1 MLRLA
6 AAGALAALL
15 AASTARADAEAQAAA
30 PAPPAA
36 PAVDAT
42 AARLDA
48 LERELAEERR
58 AREHPAVRVSGF
70 VQADWIVH
78 DQSSQ
83 NEINDANASLLNRDR
98 FTLRRGHL
106 RIDAE
111 HGVFSGALEIDANTT
126 NGPQVRPI
134 EAEASARWPET
145 ADARWPE
152 LVATVGL
159 FRIPFGYEVQELDWV
174 RPFLERANVLQALF
188 PGEFDLGA
196 RLRVKY
202 RFAEAAIAYMNGS
215 PIGARVF
222 PAVDPVHQK
231 DVIGRVGIATDVV
244 SRLRI
249 EAGVSGDVGTG
260 FHAGTPTTK
269 NELVWQDMN
278 GDGVV
283 QPNEITVI
291 PGSAATPSQTFD
303 RFALGA
309 DARITV
315 GVPVLG
321 ALAVRGEIVSAV
333 NMDRGIEPADPVATG
348 RDLRELG
355 FSLGATQEITR
366 WGALGVRYDRYD
378 PDSDANQQRGVR
390 LVPVSRTYTTLA
402 LMAMVRYGAQRLL
415 LEYDI
420 NSNPLGLSPDGAPTT
435 LASNAL
441 TLRAQVVF

>member
-1 MLRLA
+1 VPSTPPPPPV
-6 AAGALAALL
+6 
-15 AASTARADAEAQAAA
+15 ASA
-30 PAPPAA
+30 P
-36 PAVDAT
+36 DAT

-134 EAEASARWPET
+134 EAEASARWPENP
-145 ADARWPE
+145 DGRWPE
-152 LVATVGL
+152 LVAAVGL

-174 RPFLERANVLQALF
+174 RPFLERASVLQALF

-231 DVIGRVGIATDVV
+231 DVVGRVGIATDVV
-244 SRLRI
+244 ARLRI

-309 DARITV
+309 DARIIV

-348 RDLRELG
+348 RDLREFG
-355 FSLGATQEITR
+355 FSVGATQEITR
-366 WGALGVRYDRYD
+366 WGAVGVRYDRYD
-378 PDSDANQQRGVR
+378 PDADADQQRGVR
-390 LVPVSRTYTTLA
+390 LVPVSRAYTTLA
-402 LMAMVRYGAQRLL
+402 VMAMVRYGAQRLL
-415 LEYDI
+415 LEYDV